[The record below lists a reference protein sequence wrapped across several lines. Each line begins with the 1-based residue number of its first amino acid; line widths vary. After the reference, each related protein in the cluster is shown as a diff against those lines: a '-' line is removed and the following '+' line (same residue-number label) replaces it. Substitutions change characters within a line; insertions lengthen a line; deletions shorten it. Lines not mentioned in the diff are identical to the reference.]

1 MANEQNLRPGGTP
14 GGYKLSREQ
23 AKKGGKNSAESRRR
37 KKNILECT
45 KMILENGV
53 LPPKAKAQLEKIG
66 VDPEEISYN
75 AAVAMSMINKALQ
88 GDVQAAKLIAEWDTA
103 GQASRQAEEQP
114 DPLSAA
120 FDSLGGNVD
129 GN

>member
-1 MANEQNLRPGGTP
+1 MANVKNLRPGE
-14 GGYKLSREQ
+14 YKLTHEEQ
-23 AKKGGKNSAESRRR
+23 KRGGKVSGEVRRR
-37 KKNILECT
+37 KKSIMECT
-45 KMILENGV
+45 KMILENGI
-53 LPPKAKAQLEKIG
+53 LPPKTRNQLEKIG
-66 VDPEEISYN
+66 VDPDEISYN

-120 FDSLGGNVD
+120 FEKIGGADSE
-129 GN
+129 

>member
-1 MANEQNLRPGGTP
+1 MANEQNLQPVKTKKEARERGAAGGRAS
-14 GGYKLSREQ
+14 GE
-23 AKKGGKNSAESRRR
+23 ARRR
-37 KKNILECT
+37 KKSIMECT
-45 KMILENGV
+45 KMILENGI
-53 LPPKAKAQLEKIG
+53 LPPKTRNQLKKIG
-66 VDPEEISYN
+66 VDPDEISYN

-120 FDSLGGNVD
+120 FEKIGGTDSE
-129 GN
+129 

>member
-1 MANEQNLRPGGTP
+1 MANVQNLQPVKTKKEARERGAAGGRA
-14 GGYKLSREQ
+14 SV
-23 AKKGGKNSAESRRR
+23 ASRRR
-37 KKNILECT
+37 KKSIMECT
-45 KMILENGV
+45 KMILDSGI

-66 VDPEEISYN
+66 VDPDEITYN

-103 GQASRQAEEQP
+103 GKASRQAEEQP

-120 FDSLGGNVD
+120 LERLGAD
-129 GN
+129 GK

>member
-1 MANEQNLRPGGTP
+1 MAGKGQENLIVPT
-14 GGYKLSREQ
+14 SEQ
-23 AKKGGKNSAESRRR
+23 ARKNGAKGGKASAESRRR
-37 KKNILECT
+37 KKSIMECT
-45 KMILENGV
+45 KMILDSGI

-66 VDPEEISYN
+66 VDPDEITYN

-103 GQASRQAEEQP
+103 GKASRQAEEQP

-120 FDSLGGNVD
+120 FENLGGNVD

>member
-1 MANEQNLRPGGTP
+1 MANEQNLQPVKTKKEARERGAAGGRA
-14 GGYKLSREQ
+14 SV
-23 AKKGGKNSAESRRR
+23 ASRRR
-37 KKNILECT
+37 KKSIMECT
-45 KMILENGV
+45 KMILDNGI

-66 VDPEEISYN
+66 VDPDEITYN

-103 GQASRQAEEQP
+103 GHASKQADEQP

-120 FDSLGGNVD
+120 LERLGAD
-129 GN
+129 GK

>member
-1 MANEQNLRPGGTP
+1 MANVKNLRPGE
-14 GGYKLSREQ
+14 YKLTHEEQ
-23 AKKGGKNSAESRRR
+23 KRGGKASAESRRR
-37 KKNILECT
+37 KKSIMECT
-45 KMILENGV
+45 KMILENGI
-53 LPPKAKAQLEKIG
+53 LPPKTRNQLEKIG

-120 FDSLGGNVD
+120 FEKIGGADSE
-129 GN
+129 

>member
-1 MANEQNLRPGGTP
+1 MANEQNLKPGGRPGGYT
-14 GGYKLSREQ
+14 LSREE
-23 AKKGGKNSAESRRR
+23 ASKGGKNSVASRRR
-37 KKNILECT
+37 KKSIMECT

-103 GQASRQAEEQP
+103 GQASRQAEEHP

-120 FDSLGGNVD
+120 FERIGGVED
-129 GN
+129 V

>member
-1 MANEQNLRPGGTP
+1 MANEQNLQPVKTKKEARERGAAGGRAS
-14 GGYKLSREQ
+14 GE
-23 AKKGGKNSAESRRR
+23 ARRR
-37 KKNILECT
+37 KKSIMECT
-45 KMILENGV
+45 KMILENGI
-53 LPPKAKAQLEKIG
+53 LPPKTRNQLEKIG
-66 VDPEEISYN
+66 VDPDEISYN

-120 FDSLGGNVD
+120 FEKIGGADSE
-129 GN
+129 

>member
-1 MANEQNLRPGGTP
+1 MANVQNLRPGE
-14 GGYKLSREQ
+14 YKLTHEEQ
-23 AKKGGKNSAESRRR
+23 KKGGRASVASRRR
-37 KKNILECT
+37 KKSIMECT
-45 KMILENGV
+45 KMILENGI
-53 LPPKAKAQLEKIG
+53 LPPKTRNQLEKIG

-120 FDSLGGNVD
+120 FEKIGGADSE
-129 GN
+129 

>member
-1 MANEQNLRPGGTP
+1 MANEQNLRPGE
-14 GGYKLSREQ
+14 YKLTHEEQ
-23 AKKGGKNSAESRRR
+23 KKGGRASVASRRR

-45 KMILENGV
+45 KMILENGI
-53 LPPKAKAQLEKIG
+53 LPPKARVSLEKIG
-66 VDPEEISYN
+66 VDPDEITYN

-88 GDVQAAKLIAEWDTA
+88 GDVQAAKLVAEWDTA
-103 GQASRQAEEQP
+103 GQASKQAEEQP

>member
-1 MANEQNLRPGGTP
+1 MANEKNLKP
-14 GGYKLSREQ
+14 GGYKLSREE
-23 AKKGGKNSAESRRR
+23 ASKGGKNSVTSRRR
-37 KKNILECT
+37 KKSIMECT
-45 KMILENGV
+45 KMILENGI
-53 LPPKAKAQLEKIG
+53 LPPKTRSQLEKIG
-66 VDPEEISYN
+66 VDPDEISYN

-120 FDSLGGNVD
+120 FDKIGGAD
-129 GN
+129 SE

>member
-1 MANEQNLRPGGTP
+1 MANVQNLRPGE
-14 GGYKLSREQ
+14 YKLTHEEQ
-23 AKKGGKNSAESRRR
+23 KKGGRASVASRRR
-37 KKNILECT
+37 KKSIMECT
-45 KMILENGV
+45 KMILENGI
-53 LPPKAKAQLEKIG
+53 LPPKTRNQLEKIG

-120 FDSLGGNVD
+120 FEKIGGAD
-129 GN
+129 GE

>member
-1 MANEQNLRPGGTP
+1 MANVQNLRPGEH
-14 GGYKLSREQ
+14 KLSKEE
-23 AKKGGKNSAESRRR
+23 ASKGGKNSVASRRR
-37 KKNILECT
+37 KKSIMECT
-45 KMILENGV
+45 KMILDNGI

-66 VDPEEISYN
+66 VDPDEITYN

-103 GQASRQAEEQP
+103 GQASKQDDEQP

-120 FDSLGGNVD
+120 LERLGAD
-129 GN
+129 GK

>member
-1 MANEQNLRPGGTP
+1 MRHGQENLIVPT
-14 GGYKLSREQ
+14 SEQ
-23 AKKGGKNSAESRRR
+23 ARKNGAKGGKASAESRRR
-37 KKNILECT
+37 KKSIMECT
-45 KMILENGV
+45 KMILENGI
-53 LPPKAKAQLEKIG
+53 LPPKTRDQLKKIG
-66 VDPEEISYN
+66 VDPDEISYN

-120 FDSLGGNVD
+120 FEKIGGTDSE
-129 GN
+129 